1 MLLLCFAA
9 SAFASVPLTGYTVIE
24 YSDALCTDKRKTHA
38 IYGAADEEIGKKL
51 NNDGVC
57 DEEDKMGYKCM
68 ASNIIAIHSGGESCS
83 EGGDTNYLLVNQ
95 CNTVYD
101 KKTKSVMSYKLTDL
115 SGCLDKGG
123 TKYYAQMGFYGAH
136 GCADSD
142 LGQTQ
147 SIGTSDPTDGA
158 NVKGVGVNYDGNWC
172 AKCSGAGLA
181 FTEYADEGCTGA
193 ADFTTGELNVAAEC
207 LDFDGDDYSD
217 GKPYSLK
224 LLAAFGGCPGN
235 EKKFG
240 DDGTGTKAA
249 FAATISPSPPSL
261 PPPPEDKEKKEDTPC
276 FGRDTYA
283 ISVNGKPVAMA
294 SLRSGDYVMD
304 GPDSFTRVIVNQH
317 AAVSF
322 KSSLLLIGTKAAT
335 PLSITPDHVLSVDG
349 KFVPA
354 QRVIVGS
361 KLSEHEVVSVTLT
374 TGAVIN
380 PLTASGKILTQG
392 GILSS
397 TYPEWIADYMLSSAL
412 FPLPF
417 SLSNMLSYLFPE
429 ATQNYYD
436 AVLEDFVTRHHPATL
451 PKATMPVAFIL
462 GDLAVSAGFVLF
474 NLASAKV
481 LGALA
486 AIACTAAA
494 AKKK

>member
-9 SAFASVPLTGYTVIE
+9 FASAAEYGYTVIQ
-24 YSDALCTDKRKTHA
+24 YSDAMCTKELKTLTKTTSDDA
-38 IYGAADEEIGKKL
+38 IGGQL
-51 NNDGVC
+51 NSDVGIC
-57 DEEDKMGYKCM
+57 DEEDTVGYMCM
-68 ASNIIAIHSGGESCS
+68 AKNILGVYHGGTSCS
-83 EGGDTNYLLVNQ
+83 EGGDYQFLLINQ
-95 CNTVYD
+95 CNTIFGGG
-101 KKTKSVMSYKLTDL
+101 SFKLTDL
-115 SGCLDKGG
+115 KGCKDKGG
-123 TKYYAQMGFYGAH
+123 TTYYAQFGIYGP
-136 GCADSD
+136 GCADAD
-142 LGQTQ
+142 LKHTY
-147 SIGTSDPTDGA
+147 SIGTSDKTVGEKLNGDGQLIE
-158 NVKGVGVNYDGNWC
+158 GTC
-172 AKCSGAGLA
+172 MKCSGEGLD
-181 FTEYADEGCTGA
+181 FTRYTDDTGCTG
-193 ADFTTGELNVAAEC
+193 TTAWASGEVKIDQCMEST
-207 LDFDGDDYSD
+207 DEKGE
-217 GKPYSLK
+217 K
-224 LLAAFGGCPGN
+224 LAIKLISSFGCPSNGR
-235 EKKFG
+235 KFG
-240 DDGTGTKAA
+240 DPGSGTEAAYKA
-249 FAATISPSPPSL
+249 SGGGGGGGGD
-261 PPPPEDKEKKEDTPC
+261 EDEKKEDNPC

-283 ISVNGKPVAMA
+283 IGVNGEPVAMA

-322 KSSLLLIGTKAAT
+322 KSSLLLIGTEAAT

-354 QRVIVGS
+354 RRVIVGS
-361 KLSEHEVVSVTLT
+361 NLSEHEVVSVTLT

-417 SLSNMLSYLFPE
+417 SVSNMLSYLFPE

-451 PKATMPVAFIL
+451 PKAAMPVAFIL

-474 NLASAKV
+474 NLVSVKV

>member
-304 GPDSFTRVIVNQH
+304 GPDSFTRVIVNQASMSTCPTACSLRVLGARGGGGCVRVPKMQCLTPLVATFAQH

-354 QRVIVGS
+354 RRVIVGS

-397 TYPEWIADYMLSSAL
+397 T
-412 FPLPF
+412 
-417 SLSNMLSYLFPE
+417 
-429 ATQNYYD
+429 
-436 AVLEDFVTRHHPATL
+436 
-451 PKATMPVAFIL
+451 
-462 GDLAVSAGFVLF
+462 
-474 NLASAKV
+474 
-481 LGALA
+481 
-486 AIACTAAA
+486 
-494 AKKK
+494 

>member
-283 ISVNGKPVAMA
+283 ISVSGKPVAMA

-304 GPDSFTRVIVNQH
+304 GPDSFTRVIVNQASMSTCPTACSLRVLGARGGGGCVRVPKMQCLTPLVATFAQH

-322 KSSLLLIGTKAAT
+322 KSSLLLIGTEAAT

-397 TYPEWIADYMLSSAL
+397 T
-412 FPLPF
+412 
-417 SLSNMLSYLFPE
+417 
-429 ATQNYYD
+429 
-436 AVLEDFVTRHHPATL
+436 
-451 PKATMPVAFIL
+451 
-462 GDLAVSAGFVLF
+462 
-474 NLASAKV
+474 
-481 LGALA
+481 
-486 AIACTAAA
+486 
-494 AKKK
+494 

>member
-304 GPDSFTRVIVNQH
+304 GPDSFTRVIVNQASMSTCPTACSLRVLGARGGGGCVRVPKMQCLTPLVATFAQH

-322 KSSLLLIGTKAAT
+322 KSSLLRIGTEAAT

-397 TYPEWIADYMLSSAL
+397 T
-412 FPLPF
+412 
-417 SLSNMLSYLFPE
+417 
-429 ATQNYYD
+429 
-436 AVLEDFVTRHHPATL
+436 
-451 PKATMPVAFIL
+451 
-462 GDLAVSAGFVLF
+462 
-474 NLASAKV
+474 
-481 LGALA
+481 
-486 AIACTAAA
+486 
-494 AKKK
+494 